1 MSEQTKLSIGENN
14 FDFLRFLF
22 ASLVVFSH
30 SFPLGTGSEDLEPLA
45 LFTRRQLTFGS
56 LAVDCFFI
64 ISGFLISH
72 SWVSRPRPWLFLQ
85 KRIRRIYP
93 GFIAA
98 VLIGAFVITPLF
110 SVAGSTGITFAFVL
124 EFVGK
129 TSRLLQATPGP
140 AFQANPAAGTINGS
154 LWSISYEFWCYVG
167 VMACGALG
175 LLRRPLLLAG
185 AVVGA
190 MLISLAFA
198 WFQLT
203 PGGSWL
209 GRVFG
214 YPPFWARLLPY
225 FLVGMVFYAVRD
237 RVPLTAKGAMLCAI
251 LFAAASWIPYAMI
264 FVFPVAA
271 AYLIFWFAFLPLA
284 PLNRFATYGDFSYG
298 IYLYSFPVLQVIVFW
313 YGTRMNPLVLFAVGW
328 PVSIGVAVMSWHL
341 VERRW
346 LRPNRSNRA
355 SAVVPVAAP

>member
-1 MSEQTKLSIGENN
+1 MTEQPKLSIGENN

-30 SFPLGTGSEDLEPLA
+30 SFPLGSGSEDREPLA
-45 LFTRRQLTFGS
+45 MFTHRQLTFGS

-72 SWVSRPRPWLFLQ
+72 SWVSQPRPWPFLR

-93 GFIAA
+93 GFVTA

-110 SVAGSTGITFAFVL
+110 SVAGAAGITLDFGLTFVA
-124 EFVGK
+124 K
-129 TSRLLQATPGP
+129 TLRLLQATPGP
-140 AFQANPAAGTINGS
+140 AFQNNPASGTVNGS

-167 VMACGALG
+167 VMACGAVG
-175 LLRRPLLLAG
+175 LLRRPRLLAG

-190 MLISLAFA
+190 MAIGFVFS

-209 GRVFG
+209 GRIFG

-225 FLVGMVFYAVRD
+225 FLVGMAFYAFRD
-237 RVPLTAKGAMLCAI
+237 RLSLSAMGATLCAI
-251 LFAAASWIPYAMI
+251 SFVVASWIPFAMI
-264 FVFPVAA
+264 FVFPVIA

-284 PLNRFATYGDFSYG
+284 PLNRFAKFGDFSYG
-298 IYLYSFPVLQVIVFW
+298 IYLYSFPVLQMIVYW
-313 YGTRMNPLVLFAVGW
+313 HGARMSPLALFAIGW
-328 PVSIGVAVMSWHL
+328 PASILAATLSWHL

-346 LRPNRSNRA
+346 LRSSGSNRA
-355 SAVVPVAAP
+355 SAAVPVVAP